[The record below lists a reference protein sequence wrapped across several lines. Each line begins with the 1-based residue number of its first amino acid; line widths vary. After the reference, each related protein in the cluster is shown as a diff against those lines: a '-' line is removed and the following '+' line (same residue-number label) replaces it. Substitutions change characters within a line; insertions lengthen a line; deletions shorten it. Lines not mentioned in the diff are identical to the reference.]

1 MNLNDRINEDLK
13 IAMKEKDNFKLG
25 VIRMVKGAIQLLDN
39 ASCWVIISI
48 TGQYFSIK
56 ICFPSNL
63 SRVAVNPKIYLYFT
77 LLNTSE
83 KQDEAYLC
91 SSSNTKISTF
101 QSCLITVLIISTV
114 ELNNNP
120 HWSNCNCHCIFKLSV
135 GTTINTFKLLYLD
148 NTDFKHLSAVTVFDY
163 VIVRLFILTSYY
175 Y

>member
-1 MNLNDRINEDLK
+1 MVIQIWDNYKYNYNIYNFYFK
-13 IAMKEKDNFKLG
+13 I
-25 VIRMVKGAIQLLDN
+25 
-39 ASCWVIISI
+39 SS
-48 TGQYFSIK
+48 TS
-56 ICFPSNL
+56 SNN
-63 SRVAVNPKIYLYFT
+63 SFT

-91 SSSNTKISTF
+91 SSSNTKISIF

-148 NTDFKHLSAVTVFDY
+148 NTDFKHLSAVIVFDY

>member
-1 MNLNDRINEDLK
+1 MNFL
-13 IAMKEKDNFKLG
+13 FKLLYS
-25 VIRMVKGAIQLLDN
+25 VKSTFNNITYSLNLETHPFFSASLIVTSSHGGAYRF
-39 ASCWVIISI
+39 IIS
-48 TGQYFSIK
+48 S
-56 ICFPSNL
+56 FPSNL

-163 VIVRLFILTSYY
+163 VTVRLFILTSYY